1 MNKRFGFVGL
11 ALLVCAG
18 ISLAMPA
25 GKTGSWSG
33 VVVDNLCGAKDAAK
47 SSADA
52 GACAKKCVEGMG
64 AKYALYDSASKK
76 VYVLDP
82 QDKAAE
88 HAGHKVN
95 VKGTLDE
102 ATETITVTS
111 ITMPKASN

>member
-33 VVVDNLCGAKDAAK
+33 VVVDNMCGAKDADK
-47 SSADA
+47 NDG
-52 GACAKKCVEGMG
+52 GACTKKCVEGMG
-64 AKYALYDSASKK
+64 AKYALYDSADKK
-76 VYVLDP
+76 VYILDP

-95 VKGTLDE
+95 VKGTLDA
-102 ATETITVTS
+102 ATETITMTS
-111 ITMPKASN
+111 ITMPQAAH